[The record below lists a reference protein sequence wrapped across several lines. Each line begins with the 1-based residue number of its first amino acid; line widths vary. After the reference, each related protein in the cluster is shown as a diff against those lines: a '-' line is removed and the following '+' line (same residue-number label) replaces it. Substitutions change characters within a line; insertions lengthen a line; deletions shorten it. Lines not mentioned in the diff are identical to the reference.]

1 MRKGEG
7 GYAKIHNSM
16 EYGGK
21 KGKKEHCLHRLEYL
35 IFSPK
40 FAKIRMIQKLIIKIR
55 NCGGDER
62 SELRAAGLAYMRVV
76 VKICSSRNRSF

>member
-1 MRKGEG
+1 MLTKRRLREG
-7 GYAKIHNSM
+7 IHNSM
-16 EYGGK
+16 DYGEKRK
-21 KGKKEHCLHRLEYL
+21 KRTLPTPLGIL